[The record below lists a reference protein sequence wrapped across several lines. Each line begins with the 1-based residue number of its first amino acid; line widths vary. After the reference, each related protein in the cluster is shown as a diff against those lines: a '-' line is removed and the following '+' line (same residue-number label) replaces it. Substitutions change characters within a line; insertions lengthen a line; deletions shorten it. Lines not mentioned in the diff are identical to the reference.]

1 MEERKGQVKMNT
13 LTFVT
18 FLLIEHTNP
27 NIHNNPSNIK
37 SDSGQFLKCL
47 CVVGRQPRLAAV
59 EQRWQEEDSGQVEG

>member
-1 MEERKGQVKMNT
+1 MEERKGQVKMNE
-13 LTFVT
+13 VT
-18 FLLIEHTNP
+18 YLLIEHTNP
-27 NIHNNPSNIK
+27 NIHSNPSNIK